1 MKKVQISQQEMTD
14 LKMVSSNGSI
24 SWDNTNDKEIEV
36 EFTESEKN
44 VIRTR
49 LNELDKASEIS
60 DADLEIHTLFNV

>member
-1 MKKVQISQQEMTD
+1 MTD

-24 SWDNTNDKEIEV
+24 SWDNTKDKEIEV